1 MDSLLKLRVNRF
13 AVAIFIYIVGVFIVA
28 LVSYQQERA
37 RFLADID
44 GRLLAAASHLP
55 DILPPNFHDIARSPD
70 AISAEQ
76 DRQNLEL
83 LTQHANTGS
92 LTYLYTYVMVDGMI
106 YFTSCNY
113 LQSDIERNKV
123 VTYWTD
129 YPEGAQQYFDA
140 MSAEEPVYVTA
151 ADTWGLFRT
160 ILIPLKSP
168 NGLPYVAAADM
179 DISVIESSLRDV
191 VLFVLGMGAIL
202 LALALPLV
210 FAYRATYLKLN
221 GKLVELNT
229 QLKKD
234 IVQAQQLELELKQA
248 TKQAQV
254 ANEIKDQFLSNM
266 SHELRTP
273 INGITGTNQLLLD
286 TELNAEQL
294 EYVELC
300 NKSANVLLDTVN
312 QILDVATIEAGG
324 LTLKPESVDTE
335 VFFDDV
341 VSLFSSQIA
350 KKQLDLVISYIGS
363 VPQQIIIDPVNFRKV
378 LINLISNAIKFTRS
392 GGIHVLLS
400 WRDGVLTGEVRDTGM
415 GIPETF
421 QGKIFEAFQQA
432 DNSYAREYGGT
443 GLGLPISRQICRFM
457 GGEMF
462 LHASNE
468 SGSVFKFFVQA
479 PAKNELLVPT
489 LFKNDSKILVCA
501 DSSILHS
508 WLSSQLGTI
517 DVSQLLNSD
526 FKAEDIAVEMAQYDL
541 IVLDTLMSEED
552 KKKIVFASNPAKQC
566 TVWLTWL
573 GQELPADLPDNTL
586 AVVKP
591 LRRSSLISICNFVN
605 ALKSDLISNKIVS
618 L

>member
-1 MDSLLKLRVNRF
+1 MKLRINRF
-13 AVAIFIYIVGVFIVA
+13 AVAIFIYIVGVFVVA

-37 RFLADID
+37 RFLNDVD
-44 GRLLAAASHLP
+44 KRLLAAASHLP
-55 DILPPNFHDIARSPD
+55 DILPPNFHDIARTPD
-70 AISAEQ
+70 AISPEQ
-76 DRQNLEL
+76 DRNNLEL

-92 LTYLYTYVMVDGMI
+92 LTYLYTYVMVEGMI

-113 LQSDIERNKV
+113 LQSDIERDKV

-140 MSAEEPVYVTA
+140 MTAKEPIYVTA

-160 ILIPLKSP
+160 ILIPMKSAS
-168 NGLPYVAAADM
+168 GLPYVAAADM

-191 VLFVLGMGAIL
+191 VLFVLGMGAVL

-210 FAYRATYLKLN
+210 FAYRATYLRLN
-221 GKLVELNT
+221 GKLVGLNT

-234 IVQAQQLELELKQA
+234 IAQAQQLELELKQA
-248 TKQAQV
+248 TKQAQF
-254 ANEIKDQFLSNM
+254 ASEIKDQFLSNM

-286 TELNAEQL
+286 TALNTEQL

-324 LTLKPESVDTE
+324 LTLRPESLDTE
-335 VFFDDV
+335 AFFDDV

-350 KKQLDLVISYIGS
+350 ENQLDLMISYIGS

-392 GGIHVLLS
+392 GGIHVLIS
-400 WRDGVLTGEVRDTGM
+400 WRDGVLNGEVSDTGM
-415 GIPETF
+415 GIPAAF
-421 QGKIFEAFQQA
+421 QGKVFETFQQA

-462 LHASNE
+462 LHTSNE

-479 PAKNELLVPT
+479 PASSESLIPSLAKDDHKILLCSNSSLMQSWFGNELGSIDLSNHSSGIFDTSTLMEQMSGYSLV
-489 LFKNDSKILVCA
+489 I
-501 DSSILHS
+501 
-508 WLSSQLGTI
+508 
-517 DVSQLLNSD
+517 
-526 FKAEDIAVEMAQYDL
+526 
-541 IVLDTLMSEED
+541 LDTVINEEAKKQLAMSSD
-552 KKKIVFASNPAKQC
+552 LTKQC
-566 TVWLTWL
+566 IVWLCWL
-573 GQELPADLPDNTL
+573 GQPLPLGLPDNIL
-586 AVVKP
+586 VVVKP
-591 LRRSSLISICNFVN
+591 LRRSSLSSVCGCVDG
-605 ALKSDLISNKIVS
+605 LKLDLSNNKVVS